1 MKDHMSRLAQ
11 TVNLSQEIQSIKED
25 LEEIPAKV
33 RQLETE
39 LSELET
45 QFNQKKS
52 VTDKAE
58 GDAKKLKSEVEDEAN
73 QLKAKEERLHSIKTN
88 KEYQAVIKE
97 ISTGKTTVK
106 EREAAI
112 AKLTGDSEAL
122 KTELAPL
129 EQRIQELR
137 STLEQERGSIQ
148 GQLDELQGKLSNLE
162 TQLNEQLSSLP
173 EDIRHNYLRI
183 QGKRQP
189 PAAKLLDGT
198 CQECFMSVPP
208 QLNIEIRKTQEIHSC
223 PNCHR
228 LLYIDL

>member
-11 TVNLSQEIQSIKED
+11 TVTLSQEIQTIKED

-39 LSELET
+39 LTELET

-58 GDAKKLKSEVEDEAN
+58 GDAKKLKSEIEDEAN
-73 QLKAKEERLHSIKTN
+73 QLKSKEERLHSIKTN
-88 KEYQAVIKE
+88 KEYQAVLKE

-112 AKLTGDSEAL
+112 AKLVGDSEAL
-122 KTELAPL
+122 KSELAPL

-137 STLEQERGSIQ
+137 SQLEQERGSIQ
-148 GQLDELQGKLSNLE
+148 GQVDELQAKLLKLE
-162 TQLNEQLSSLP
+162 NQLNEQLSSLP